1 MKRCVKL
8 VTEAPLAVC
17 GEKSRDGF
25 IRSRLQAC
33 LLMPVFN
40 TKTEYRASES
50 TQQWGVMTG
59 FLKLDIIILCYVDE
73 KVSLRP

>member
-1 MKRCVKL
+1 
-8 VTEAPLAVC
+8 
-17 GEKSRDGF
+17 
-25 IRSRLQAC
+25 
-33 LLMPVFN
+33 MPVIN